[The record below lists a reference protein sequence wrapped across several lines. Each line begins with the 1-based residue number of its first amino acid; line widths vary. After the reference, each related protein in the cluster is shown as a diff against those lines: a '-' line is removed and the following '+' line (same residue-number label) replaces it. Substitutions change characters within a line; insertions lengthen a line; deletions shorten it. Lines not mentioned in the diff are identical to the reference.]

1 MFNRESVKKYAVN
14 ALNSAFSENIT
25 QPPNYDGGA
34 EVIVKIKIDQDF
46 MLKTSPHFETEV

>member
-1 MFNRESVKKYAVN
+1 MFNYRESVKKYAVN

-34 EVIVKIKIDQDF
+34 EGATKSHKW
-46 MLKTSPHFETEV
+46 LWK